1 MSYISFSYVWFNKL
15 CKNLK
20 GSFFDRVSLLLSQVL
35 IIKFFQTAESIEL
48 WIEDKGENG
57 KYGKLLKKV
66 RAITEVFNA
75 PYDKGQGGKE
85 NPNRH
90 QLVRKGSTVILP
102 IHKSSAVGSP
112 TWQSFIS
119 STVLIEYSP
128 KHSSD
133 LSFLDWKTKLGYH
146 ALKDEIWDQK

>member
-66 RAITEVFNA
+66 RAITD
-75 PYDKGQGGKE
+75 Y
-85 NPNRH
+85 RM
-90 QLVRKGSTVILP
+90 
-102 IHKSSAVGSP
+102 
-112 TWQSFIS
+112 
-119 STVLIEYSP
+119 
-128 KHSSD
+128 
-133 LSFLDWKTKLGYH
+133 
-146 ALKDEIWDQK
+146 